1 MIGAKQDYFRMEIPI
16 VRYAILVV
24 VLAHI
29 ITTGLHDIAHQ
40 QAGVSIS
47 DFQSAYVFLVT
58 LAAPIAAAIIILFLN
73 KPKIQR
79 GGTWLLLVSM
89 LGSLLFGLV
98 YHVLLLGSD
107 NIFVVIIHEPLL
119 DSAVFFTSTA
129 ILLVIVDGVGS
140 WVGARATRMVAK
152 SHILVKDITVTR
164 IPEVKDEK
172 RV

>member
-1 MIGAKQDYFRMEIPI
+1 MEIPI

-58 LAAPIAAAIIILFLN
+58 LAAPIAAAIIIILFLN
-73 KPKIQR
+73 KPKIKR

-98 YHVLLLGSD
+98 YHVLIPGSD
-107 NIFVVIIHEPLL
+107 NIFTIIMHEPLL
-119 DSAVFFTSTA
+119 DGAVFFTSTA

-140 WVGARATRMVAK
+140 WVGARATVWWLK
-152 SHILVKDITVTR
+152 LYLSEGYHSD
-164 IPEVKDEK
+164 
-172 RV
+172 

>member
-1 MIGAKQDYFRMEIPI
+1 
-16 VRYAILVV
+16 
-24 VLAHI
+24 
-29 ITTGLHDIAHQ
+29 
-40 QAGVSIS
+40 
-47 DFQSAYVFLVT
+47 
-58 LAAPIAAAIIILFLN
+58 
-73 KPKIQR
+73 
-79 GGTWLLLVSM
+79 M

-119 DSAVFFTSTA
+119 DSAIFFTSTA

-152 SHILVKDITVTR
+152 SHILVKAITVTR